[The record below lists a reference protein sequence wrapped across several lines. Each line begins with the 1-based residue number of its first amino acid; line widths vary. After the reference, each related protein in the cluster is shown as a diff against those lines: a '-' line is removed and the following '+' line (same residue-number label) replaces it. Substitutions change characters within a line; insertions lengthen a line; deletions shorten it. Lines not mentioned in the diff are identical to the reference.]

1 MKKELNKAAL
11 QTIILLCR
19 KREAGDIQKKL
30 KARKEKRLAKEKS
43 PEAVGAAKGSEEK
56 E

>member
-1 MKKELNKAAL
+1 MKNEMNKAAL

-19 KREAGDIQKKL
+19 KREAADIQKKM
-30 KARKEKRLAKEKS
+30 KAKKEKRLAEEKS
-43 PEAVGAAKGSEEK
+43 PKAVGAATGSEDK